1 LRDAEPE
8 HRRGDR
14 ASSGVWD
21 LLTPAAA
28 ATTTEA
34 AGTCAAEAAASTAA
48 ERLSLSELGPI
59 AETILGVL
67 REVNADQIV
76 MGTHGSGPL
85 RVSFSARLLQ
95 GWFILLQSK

>member
-1 LRDAEPE
+1 VF
-8 HRRGDR
+8 GIII
-14 ASSGVWD
+14 WD

-28 ATTTEA
+28 VPATEA
-34 AGTCAAEAAASTAA
+34 AAPTATA
-48 ERLSLSELGPI
+48 RLSLSELGPI

-95 GWFILLQSK
+95 GWFILLQSQ